1 MPSGTVRPDGKER
14 WMDVD
19 VLVSHKTIPDEV
31 RERTV
36 TKLRKLGKLA
46 PLLEV
51 AEVRL
56 LEDQERPAV
65 SRWACHA
72 VLRGHGHE
80 IFGHAEATDP
90 LGAVDAVVAKLE
102 HQVERLKGKLIG
114 RSHPRHENP
123 SLGA

>member
-1 MPSGTVRPDGKER
+1 
-14 WMDVD
+14 MDVD
-19 VLVSHKTIPDEV
+19 VLGSQRTITDDV

-36 TKLRKLGKLA
+36 TKIGRLGKLA
-46 PLLEV
+46 PVLEV
-51 AEVRL
+51 AQVRFSN
-56 LEDQERPAV
+56 DQERPAV

-114 RSHPRHENP
+114 RSHPRHENSP
-123 SLGA
+123 

>member
-1 MPSGTVRPDGKER
+1 
-14 WMDVD
+14 MDVD
-19 VLVSHKTIPDEV
+19 VLGSHRSIPDDV

-36 TKLRKLGKLA
+36 AKVGRLGRLA

-56 LEDQERPAV
+56 TKDTEAAS
-65 SRWACHA
+65 SRWACQA

-80 IFGHAEATDP
+80 VRGHAEATDA

-102 HQVERLKGKLIG
+102 HQVERLKGKLIA
-114 RSHPRHENP
+114 RSHPRHE
-123 SLGA
+123 G

>member
-1 MPSGTVRPDGKER
+1 MN
-14 WMDVD
+14 VD
-19 VLVSHKTIPDEV
+19 VLGSKRSIPDDV

-36 TKLRKLGKLA
+36 TKVGRLGKIA
-46 PLLEV
+46 PVLEL

-56 LEDQERPAV
+56 IQDQEKPAT

-90 LGAVDAVVAKLE
+90 LGAVDAVVSKLE

-114 RSHPRHENP
+114 RSHPRHE
-123 SLGA
+123 STT